1 MPATTRGE
9 GMTDSPKTGLSTSRN
24 NLALEQPPQPQPT
37 KPPEPHAPLDPP
49 PVNSMRRPASA
60 SRTYGRYAVALR
72 AIPDSAAY
80 LDAPT
85 NRRSTAK
92 RKISYHNGGL
102 TGPAPS
108 GMTCSLRTPQPIR
121 QDRQPPHFTDRK
133 AWPMTAPH

>member
-9 GMTDSPKTGLSTSRN
+9 GMTDSPQTGLSTSRN

-108 GMTCSLRTPQPIR
+108 GMTCPNAARRVVRPRSSVEPGRGPVNNR
-121 QDRQPPHFTDRK
+121 GHGG
-133 AWPMTAPH
+133 